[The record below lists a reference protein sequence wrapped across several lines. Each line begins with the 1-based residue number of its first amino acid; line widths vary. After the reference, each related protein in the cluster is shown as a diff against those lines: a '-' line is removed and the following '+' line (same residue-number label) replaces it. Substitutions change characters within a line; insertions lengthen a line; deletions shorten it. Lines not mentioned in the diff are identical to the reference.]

1 MNAKP
6 TGTIKF
12 ETGKTVYTVEGFTK
26 FMNWMCAAFFNLKG
40 DEEHG
45 VKIDWTVQDHPKIV
59 VKYV

>member
-12 ETGKTVYTVEGFTK
+12 EKDKTVYTVEGFTK
-26 FMNWMCAAFFNLKG
+26 FMNWMCAAFFNLEG

>member
-6 TGTIKF
+6 TSPITF
-12 ETGKTVYTVEGFTK
+12 EKGKTVYTVDNFTN
-26 FMNWMCAAFFNLKG
+26 FMNWMCAAFHNLKG

-45 VKIDWTVQDHPKIV
+45 VKIDWTVQDHPKIT

>member
-12 ETGKTVYTVEGFTK
+12 EQGKTVYTVEGFTN

-45 VKIDWTVQDHPKIV
+45 VKIDWTVQDHPKIE